1 MRGGNKAIVR
11 NELLAILWQG
21 HDAHWEVWG
30 HFSSHHP
37 TRRKHLLM
45 LLLWYLLIPIAPIL
59 FDHYCLI
66 WSPCY
71 LSLRLLKQIPNS
83 SPFSSSSAELWPQC
97 CSDYFTEP
105 GVPPS
110 MPSALTLYHTK
121 TQPFGNLKKTMDL
134 PCRKKAS
141 KCYVS
146 HSISGPLLP
155 LQRPKLRALDYKIK
169 IKFLSVSLT
178 APQDLIPFSSSH
190 ILLHSSLHPKSFPS

>member
-121 TQPFGNLKKTMDL
+121 TQTLRKSEENHGPSLQKKGIKMLRFTL
-134 PCRKKAS
+134 NF
-141 KCYVS
+141 
-146 HSISGPLLP
+146 
-155 LQRPKLRALDYKIK
+155 RP
-169 IKFLSVSLT
+169 ST
-178 APQDLIPFSSSH
+178 APPATKVKSPGLQDKNQIPLCVTHSPPRSYPILFISCPATFFST
-190 ILLHSSLHPKSFPS
+190 P

>member
-83 SPFSSSSAELWPQC
+83 SPFSSSSAELATVLFW
-97 CSDYFTEP
+97 
-105 GVPPS
+105 
-110 MPSALTLYHTK
+110 LLY
-121 TQPFGNLKKTMDL
+121 
-134 PCRKKAS
+134 
-141 KCYVS
+141 
-146 HSISGPLLP
+146 
-155 LQRPKLRALDYKIK
+155 RAWR
-169 IKFLSVSLT
+169 
-178 APQDLIPFSSSH
+178 
-190 ILLHSSLHPKSFPS
+190 SSLHAISTDSLPYQDTNPSEIWRKPWTFPAEKRHQNAMFHTQFQALYCPSSDQS